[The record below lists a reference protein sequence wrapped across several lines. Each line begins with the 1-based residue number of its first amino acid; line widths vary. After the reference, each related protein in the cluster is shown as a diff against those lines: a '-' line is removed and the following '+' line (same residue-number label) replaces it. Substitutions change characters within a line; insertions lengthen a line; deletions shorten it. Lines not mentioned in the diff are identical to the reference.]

1 MAAYANLFLPF
12 PPLLAHSQ
20 PKCGRSLL
28 QPDVPP
34 PLHRAFPSWWTWLGP
49 PSPSPS
55 SENRSDPNHFP
66 KSYSYCWHRH
76 SHSSATGRR
85 PPPTPVAPSVP
96 PSVDDETSTERVE
109 VDFLAAAVGTC
120 GSVLAPTNPI
130 LVPALLVP
138 LVDGTAVSFSPPPP
152 SRLGSAKSSVDGIG
166 AGLGFIAPCGESSC
180 GAVCT
185 VLVSRP
191 VDARIIMGC
200 GIWRIYLAIL
210 QSALQRSLQSCRLT
224 RPFIHLRARFSSL
237 GSSCLSCGW
246 TRLVLC
252 G

>member
-1 MAAYANLFLPF
+1 VVDLVGPAIAISVVGEPF
-12 PPLLAHSQ
+12 GSKPFSQKLLVLLAPSF
-20 PKCGRSLL
+20 
-28 QPDVPP
+28 
-34 PLHRAFPSWWTWLGP
+34 AFVGDRTAS
-49 PSPSPS
+49 
-55 SENRSDPNHFP
+55 
-66 KSYSYCWHRH
+66 
-76 SHSSATGRR
+76 
-85 PPPTPVAPSVP
+85 PPTPVAPSVP

-166 AGLGFIAPCGESSC
+166 AGLGFISPYGESSC

-200 GIWRIYLAIL
+200 VGIWRIYLAIL
-210 QSALQRSLQSCRLT
+210 QSANLLQIAAELSTHSTLHPPPRAFFFSGIELPFLWMDTPRPLWLT
-224 RPFIHLRARFSSL
+224 TELL
-237 GSSCLSCGW
+237 
-246 TRLVLC
+246 
-252 G
+252 